1 MSGFAA
7 DGGRSSQPGF
17 TYHRRSR
24 QVITTFSG
32 FEADLLRSLASQ
44 MVELLSSESALPS
57 EPSDPFEALFDFHG
71 PTTAPEDPVL
81 ARLFPNAYLDDDEA
95 AGEFRRFTE
104 SGLRQR
110 KATNASA
117 IIDAL
122 DEAGLPDE
130 PDDEITID
138 VELDSAAARGW
149 MTSLT
154 DIRLALATRL
164 GIEEGEEDAWIALP
178 EEDPARQ
185 VYAIYH
191 WTGLLQETLVE
202 ALTKALAH
210 A

>member
-1 MSGFAA
+1 MT
-7 DGGRSSQPGF
+7 GF

-24 QVITTFSG
+24 RIIGTFAG

-44 MVELLSSESALPS
+44 MVELLRSESALPYES
-57 EPSDPFEALFDFHG
+57 SDPFEALFDFSG

-81 ARLFPNAYLDDDEA
+81 ARLLPNAYRDDDEA

-104 SGLRQR
+104 SALRNR
-110 KATNASA
+110 KVENAAA
-117 IIDAL
+117 IVDAL

-130 PDDEITID
+130 PEDDITID
-138 VELDSAAARGW
+138 VELDRAEATAW
-149 MTSLT
+149 MTALT
-154 DIRLALATRL
+154 DVRLALATRL
-164 GIEEGEEDAWIALP
+164 GVEEDDEDRWIELP

-191 WTGLLQETLVE
+191 WTGFLQDTLVE
-202 ALTKALAH
+202 SLSKAVAH

>member
-1 MSGFAA
+1 MT
-7 DGGRSSQPGF
+7 GF

-24 QVITTFSG
+24 RVIGTFAG

-44 MVELLSSESALPS
+44 MVELLRSESALPNES
-57 EPSDPFEALFDFHG
+57 IDPFEALFDFDG

-104 SGLRQR
+104 TALRNG
-110 KATNASA
+110 KAANAVA
-117 IIDAL
+117 VVDAL

-130 PDDEITID
+130 PEDDITID
-138 VELDSAAARGW
+138 VELDRAAATAW
-149 MTSLT
+149 MTALT

-164 GIEEGEEDAWIALP
+164 GVEDDDEDRWLELP

-185 VYAIYH
+185 VYGIYH
-191 WTGLLQETLVE
+191 WTGFLQDSLVE
-202 ALTKALAH
+202 SLSKALAH